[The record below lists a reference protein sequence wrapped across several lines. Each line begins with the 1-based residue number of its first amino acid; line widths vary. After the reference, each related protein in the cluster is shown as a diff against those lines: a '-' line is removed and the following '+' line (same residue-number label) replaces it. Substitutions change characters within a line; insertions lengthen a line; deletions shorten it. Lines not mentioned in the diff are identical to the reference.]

1 MGSDP
6 SSEELHFPEELLDDG
21 VKDAMVQDSL
31 PVSGSAPG
39 EPSGPGTP
47 SFPILS
53 NVNLFLNNVSFLGF
67 DWIEGLRKL
76 SLSGHSGTPLSLPAH
91 HVFADTFPGMA
102 SQPSI
107 ASVAVEPVIMPA
119 MDEPSSV
126 VLEPDP
132 VFLPEESCPSPPDS
146 SDSRYFLRS
155 CHKLSTGLGKN
166 SSPVRRGRG
175 RKTNLFKAQSRAKE
189 DLLGGK
195 QLSIEKALR
204 AEKAKKKGRL

>member
-1 MGSDP
+1 MP
-6 SSEELHFPEELLDDG
+6 
-21 VKDAMVQDSL
+21 L
-31 PVSGSAPG
+31 PVHLASVDAVPG
-39 EPSGPGTP
+39 LGT
-47 SFPILS
+47 
-53 NVNLFLNNVSFLGF
+53 
-67 DWIEGLRKL
+67 R
-76 SLSGHSGTPLSLPAH
+76 PA
-91 HVFADTFPGMA
+91 AA
-102 SQPSI
+102 SI
-107 ASVAVEPVIMPA
+107 AFAPDLLPTME
-119 MDEPSSV
+119 EPSSV

-132 VFLPEESCPSPPDS
+132 DFLLEESCPSPPDS
-146 SDSRYFLRS
+146 TDSGYFLRS